1 VAWSSDELAKIV
13 EADDLKIAPLRDD
26 GVTYGTPTWIWCVA
40 IDGALYVRAYNGR
53 ASRWYQAASRERGG
67 RIHAAGMVREVRF
80 ELVEGAI
87 LDRIDEA
94 YRRKY
99 RGSQYLEPM
108 VSARARAACV
118 KIVPVEDE

>member
-1 VAWSSDELAKIV
+1 MAWSSDELAKIV

-40 IDGALYVRAYNGR
+40 VDGALYVRAYNGR

-80 ELVEGAI
+80 ELVEGEI

-94 YRRKY
+94 YRTKY
-99 RGSQYLEPM
+99 RGSQYLEPL